1 MLTKFANN
9 TFQYAMPGQTEVLN
23 GDSINIIKELKE
35 KDWPMPAIV
44 TNETL
49 KMEAQIADM
58 VAH

>member
-1 MLTKFANN
+1 MEKAFANSMK
-9 TFQYAMPGQTEVLN
+9 A
-23 GDSINIIKELKE
+23 SSRKIKELKE

>member
-1 MLTKFANN
+1 
-9 TFQYAMPGQTEVLN
+9 MPGQTEVLN